1 MKTCNFVAGLCVALS
16 SAVFAQEALTNDS
29 IEKMA
34 HARLSDDVIVSLVEN
49 QVGHYDLS
57 PNTLI
62 DLKRKGISNKVL
74 AAMAGKGSPKIS
86 PPPPEPAPAPVVVV
100 DPYQDLDSGVYRK
113 LRDNWVQVQTELV
126 SWKTGGGVKSFG
138 TEGLKKGDVS
148 GRFNGGASPTQM
160 TTPLEFLI
168 KAPEGA
174 QGTDFRLVHLQEK
187 ADAREFRTV
196 AGGIFHTPGGT
207 LRDEV
212 AFEQTK
218 IAKRTYKL
226 KLPGDLPPGEYVFLA
241 PALTGSSAAGSTGRA
256 YTFRVVE

>member
-1 MKTCNFVAGLCVALS
+1 MALS

-34 HARLSDDVIVSLVEN
+34 HARLSDDVIVSLIQN

-57 PNTLI
+57 ADALI
-62 DLKRKGISNKVL
+62 DLKRRGISNKVL
-74 AAMAGKGSPKIS
+74 AAMAGRGTPTIS
-86 PPPPEPAPAPVVVV
+86 PPPPAAAPVVVV
-100 DPYQDLDSGVYRK
+100 DPYEDLDSGVYRK

-126 SWKTGGGVKSFG
+126 NWKTGGGVKSFAS
-138 TEGLKKGDVS
+138 EGLKKGEVS

-196 AGGIFHTPGGT
+196 TGGIFHAPGGA

-226 KLPGDLPPGEYVFLA
+226 TLPGDLPPGEYVFLA
-241 PALTGSSAAGSTGRA
+241 PGLTGSSGAGSTGRA

>member
-1 MKTCNFVAGLCVALS
+1 
-16 SAVFAQEALTNDS
+16 
-29 IEKMA
+29 MA
-34 HARLSDDVIVSLVEN
+34 HARLSDDVIVSLIEN
-49 QVGHYDLS
+49 QVGHYDVS
-57 PNTLI
+57 PSTLI

-74 AAMAGKGSPKIS
+74 AAMAGKGSPTI
-86 PPPPEPAPAPVVVV
+86 PPLPAPAPVVV

-126 SWKTGGGVKSFG
+126 SWKIGGGVKSFG

-148 GRFNGGASPTQM
+148 GRFNGGASPTQV

-174 QGTDFRLVHLQEK
+174 QATDFRLVHLQEK
-187 ADAREFRTV
+187 GDGREFRTV
-196 AGGIFHTPGGT
+196 AGGIFHAPGGA

-226 KLPGDLPPGEYVFLA
+226 TLHGDLTPGEYVFLT
-241 PALTGSSAAGSTGRA
+241 PGLTGSSAAGSTGRA